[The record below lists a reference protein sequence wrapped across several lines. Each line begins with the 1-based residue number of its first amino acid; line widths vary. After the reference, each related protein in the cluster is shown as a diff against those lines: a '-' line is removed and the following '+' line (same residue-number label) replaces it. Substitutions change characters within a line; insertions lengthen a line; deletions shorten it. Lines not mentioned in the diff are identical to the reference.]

1 MRFAMIMA
9 TTSLIFSLILLL
21 PGCGTD
27 DKTTAASS
35 EATPAAK
42 LNRAKPGRPLF
53 IADFD
58 MRPGR
63 PARDLDE
70 LELFNNPDWQ
80 KLLQAVKDA
89 ELVLEVPDLNDKVMF
104 GDATLSMFPLDY
116 PENQEIA
123 GMLIGCRRPIGGP
136 FNTQCCVFFAGP
148 PLVCKVKK

>member
-1 MRFAMIMA
+1 VRRDNARGFDPAGFPDWPLTQRFPIGGFA
-9 TTSLIFSLILLL
+9 FLL
-21 PGCGTD
+21 PLFLL
-27 DKTTAASS
+27 
-35 EATPAAK
+35 PAK
-42 LNRAKPGRPLF
+42 RF
-53 IADFD
+53 
-58 MRPGR
+58 
-63 PARDLDE
+63 
-70 LELFNNPDWQ
+70 PDWQ

-89 ELVLEVPDLNDKVMF
+89 DLVLEVPDLNDKVMF